1 MRLAS
6 RVADLRT
13 TVDRYPNLFDAPPGS
28 VNLGPGDPQF
38 PMPEFI
44 AEGVQQALAAGR
56 TRYTPVAGVLELR
69 TELTA
74 TLRRD
79 HGVTY
84 GPDEIIVG
92 AGSKQMLSSALLATV
107 EPGDEVI
114 LVAPHYPVYVPMVS
128 FTGAVPVVVPSD
140 PAADYALPVDRIAG
154 AITDKT
160 RWIVLNSPN
169 NPCGRTYTAQEY
181 SALGAA
187 LAAAP
192 RVGVLADQIY
202 ELLTF
207 DGVIAPSIVA
217 ISPELRERSVLISG
231 FSKAY
236 SMTGLR
242 VGYAAAEADLIRA
255 MSRIHYVT
263 TSCAASLSQ
272 YAALAALRGPRD
284 AIVDN
289 VRSLQRLC
297 TLAADE
303 LAKVDGME
311 VRPPT
316 AGLYVFANCAGL
328 DGSRTPYGTVIESD
342 LDLATYL
349 DRAARVQVMPGTLF
363 GLPGHLRI
371 TCAGDEDELREGL
384 RRMVE
389 AFAELRS

>member
-38 PMPEFI
+38 PMPEHI
-44 AEGVQQALAAGR
+44 ADGVREALEQGR

-69 TELTA
+69 TALAA
-74 TLRRD
+74 TIEQD

-84 GPDEIIVG
+84 EPDEIIVG
-92 AGSKQMLSSALLATV
+92 AGSKQMLSSALLATI

-114 LVAPHYPVYVPMVS
+114 LVAPHYPVYVPMVA
-128 FTGAVPVVVPSD
+128 FAAAVPVVVASD
-140 PAADYALPVDRIAG
+140 PADNYTLPVDRIAA

-169 NPCGRTYTAQEY
+169 NPCGRTYTAAEY
-181 SALGAA
+181 AALGDV
-187 LAAAP
+187 LASAP

-207 DGVIAPSIVA
+207 DGVIAPSIVSVSA
-217 ISPELRERSVLISG
+217 DLRERSVLISG

-242 VGYAAAEADLIRA
+242 VGYAAADADLVKA

-284 AIVDN
+284 SILDN
-289 VRSLQRLC
+289 ARSFQRLC
-297 TLAADE
+297 SLAADE
-303 LAKVDGME
+303 LGKVEGMD

-316 AGLYVFANCAGL
+316 GGLYVFGNCGGL
-328 DGSRTPYGTVIESD
+328 IGSRTADGAVIASD

-349 DRAARVQVMPGTLF
+349 DRVARVQIMPGTLF
-363 GLPGHLRI
+363 GLPNHLRV
-371 TCAGDEDELREGL
+371 TCAGDEVELREGL

-389 AFAELRS
+389 ALSELRS

>member
-1 MRLAS
+1 MRLSS
-6 RVADLRT
+6 RVSGLRT

-28 VNLGPGDPQF
+28 INLGPGDPQF
-38 PMPEFI
+38 PMPEFV
-44 AEGVQQALAAGR
+44 ADGVREALAHGH

-69 TELTA
+69 TEIAA

-84 GPDEIIVG
+84 RPEEIVVG

-114 LVAPHYPVYVPMVS
+114 LVAPHYPVYVPMIS
-128 FTGAVPVVVPSD
+128 FTGAVPVVVRSD
-140 PAADYALPVDRIAG
+140 PGADYALPVDGIAA
-154 AITDKT
+154 AITERT

-169 NPCGRTYTAQEY
+169 NPSGRTYTRDEY
-181 SALGAA
+181 RA
-187 LAAAP
+187 LARVLATAP

-217 ISPELRERSVLISG
+217 VSPEVRARSVLISG

-242 VGYAAAEADLIRA
+242 VGYAAADADLVRA

-272 YAALAALRGPRD
+272 YAALAALRGPRTS
-284 AIVDN
+284 IVEN
-289 VRSLQRLC
+289 AREFQRLA
-297 TLAADE
+297 TLAATE
-303 LAKVDGME
+303 LSKVAGMA
-311 VRPPT
+311 VRPPS
-316 AGLYVFANCAGL
+316 AGLYVFANCDGL
-328 DGSRTPYGTVIESD
+328 LGSRGPDGEEIGSD

-349 DRAARVQVMPGTLF
+349 DRRALVQVMPGTLF
-363 GLPGHLRI
+363 GLPGHLRV
-371 TCAGDEDELREGL
+371 TCAGDEEQLREGL
-384 RRMVE
+384 RRMV
-389 AFAELRS
+389 AALSELRR